1 MSAQRFD
8 LGPAISRGEIVER
21 AESWLRPPVPYGE
34 HRFHQNEYGIYR
46 TDCSGYVSMAWGLP
60 GVPPSRHGGLD
71 NAGLARV
78 SVVVAKG
85 ELRAGDALL
94 ATTGVGSVIFHEW
107 ADVEHEHY
115 WGFEQSPEGT
125 AHRRMAFR
133 PCAAGLRPSRYLRVI
148 TPGWDRVGGGAR
160 RGAGS
165 PARLQEDR

>member
-1 MSAQRFD
+1 MSAQVGD
-8 LGPAISRGEIVER
+8 LGPEISRGEIVER
-21 AESWLRPPVPYGE
+21 AESWLRPSVPYGL

-78 SVVVAKG
+78 SVAVAKG

-94 ATTGVGSVIFHEW
+94 ATAGTGSVIFHEW
-107 ADVEHEHY
+107 ADIEREHY

-125 AHRRMAFR
+125 VHRRLAF
-133 PCAAGLRPSRYLRVI
+133 PGDGAGLRPSRYLRVV
-148 TPGWDRVGGGAR
+148 TPGGERVGGDLGEGAPLTR
-160 RGAGS
+160 S
-165 PARLQEDR
+165 QEDR